1 MRAQTKGL
9 WRLAFG
15 FTISAALGLLI
26 GGVLYLALAY
36 FLPSLTWRATW
47 IAWAVG
53 LLVALG
59 GASSY
64 FDHWRAVRRD
74 TEAIT
79 RYLEEQAQRPRE
91 KP

>member
-1 MRAQTKGL
+1 MRAQTTAL
-9 WRLAFG
+9 WLLAFG
-15 FTISAALGLLI
+15 FTISAALGPLI

-47 IAWAVG
+47 LAWAVG

-64 FDHWRAVRRD
+64 FGQGRAVGTE

-79 RYLEEQAQRPRE
+79 HHLKDRADR
-91 KP
+91 